1 MDEREKESQ
10 VEERSE
16 VTTEEGTERR
26 EEEEI
31 QEGPAIGEAVAEEEE
46 RCEEDPEGHSSAKR
60 ARVCATFT
68 DSQEVSIV
76 EFVKLHPELYD
87 KEHSRFHNRTRRE
100 ALWAEIS
107 AELNLQPFDVRR
119 WFESQRTRYGK
130 LSKLQ
135 SGQAPREM
143 TKRQSWVYQQMGFLK
158 THIRRKGAN
167 RSSGFEASPNT
178 SRQDESRGSTND
190 TEHLESS
197 VLRERSQSIITS
209 TPVSTTDSKILEH
222 FEQMRTL
229 ISGFLHQKSD
239 RQPFFD
245 YVASEAEKMTQEKFE
260 ELKGKIF
267 RDIET
272 IKSNRRRQPLPRR
285 SATVTTESQRVGLL
299 PTTTPQASS
308 STQAAA
314 SSSFVYY
321 TPSPIGFIC
330 PYCTGRREQTQSEW
344 NLKPATRSD
353 INTDHRAASAAAA
366 TAAAVLYYH
375 HFSTASTAAAAS
387 SVAIQ
392 SGRVFGLPG
401 PFQGHQIFQKQLFSY
416 MLFQFPSQNKKV
428 QYKYLSQEKKFKS
441 NTYTTPNMKQITHG
455 TTHNKKGHIKK
466 LKIILNMAINQ
477 IIFRLKSMG

>member
-1 MDEREKESQ
+1 MRKEKGGKRGRKKMDDREKESG
-10 VEERSE
+10 VEERVE
-16 VTTEEGTERR
+16 VTDWVVERR

-31 QEGPAIGEAVAEEEE
+31 EERPAIEEAVEEEE
-46 RCEEDPEGHSSAKR
+46 RCEEDIECHSLAKR

-68 DSQEVSIV
+68 DSQEISIV
-76 EFVKLHPELYD
+76 EFVKQHPELYD
-87 KEHSRFHNRTRRE
+87 KEHPRFHDRTRRE

-107 AELNLQPFDVRR
+107 AELKLQPFDVKR
-119 WFESQRTRYGK
+119 WFESQQTRYGK

-135 SGQAPREM
+135 SGQAQREM

-178 SRQDESRGSTND
+178 SRQDESRGSTTD

-197 VLRERSQSIITS
+197 VLRERSQSVITS
-209 TPVSTTDSKILEH
+209 TPISTTDSKIVEH

-245 YVASEAEKMTQEKFE
+245 YVASEAKKMTQEEFE

-272 IKSNRRRQPLPRR
+272 IKSSRRHQPLPRR

-314 SSSFVYY
+314 GSSFVYY
-321 TPSPIGFIC
+321 TLSPIGFSNPTSVLTVQDEGSRHNLSRILSQL
-330 PYCTGRREQTQSEW
+330 PDLTSTQIVEQ
-344 NLKPATRSD
+344 
-353 INTDHRAASAAAA
+353 
-366 TAAAVLYYH
+366 
-375 HFSTASTAAAAS
+375 
-387 SVAIQ
+387 
-392 SGRVFGLPG
+392 
-401 PFQGHQIFQKQLFSY
+401 HQQQQPQQQLF
-416 MLFQFPSQNKKV
+416 
-428 QYKYLSQEKKFKS
+428 
-441 NTYTTPNMKQITHG
+441 TITTSAPPQ
-455 TTHNKKGHIKK
+455 
-466 LKIILNMAINQ
+466 Q
-477 IIFRLKSMG
+477 QQQPPQ